1 MQEEIKNNEMRSVE
15 PTSAPSLENSNPA
28 DLMQGFIQSY
38 QSGLQSLF
46 HSGLPNAERLIGLSN
61 GLQSSNDLAEK
72 MNDVQ
77 KTEAFKTR
85 DADLTNAVSKLAL
98 DYSQYSKQLSTQDM
112 AEVQADGWI
121 MATRAFEILTTHIYA
136 DAANEVA
143 LDRAIQQ
150 CDAWLEADKKGQVA
164 VFTHTTTNNQGAK
177 KDHYKKYS
185 MGEPRLY
192 DLTTLRTN
200 MANRFNTLP
209 KRVQAQ
215 NALSNKL
222 SNAVEI
228 SKQRETVVKTR
239 KLAYDA
245 AVDSFWHRNPELLEK
260 KIQRQRLTWILVG
273 IMAVITLVVFFLKS
287 SFPYGNLVFYGLLVL
302 TAASVYFRFKLKD
315 YVEKKMEKK
324 HFNEDV
330 KLLKGELDD
339 AKAEFR
345 KSEDERLQVQ
355 SDLSTHEAG
364 NK

>member
-1 MQEEIKNNEMRSVE
+1 MHEEIKNNEMHAVE
-15 PTSAPSLENSNPA
+15 PTSVPSIENINPA
-28 DLMQGFIQSY
+28 NLTQGFIQSY

-46 HSGLPNAERLIGLSN
+46 DPSLANAERLIGLSN
-61 GLQSSNDLAEK
+61 GLQSSNNIADKLS
-72 MNDVQ
+72 DVQ
-77 KTEAFKTR
+77 KAEVFKTR

-98 DYSQYSKQLSTQDM
+98 DYSQYSKQLSTPEM

-121 MATRAFEILTTHIYA
+121 MATRAFEILTTHIYG
-136 DAANEVA
+136 DSANEVA

-185 MGEPRLY
+185 MGESRLY

-245 AVDSFWHRNPELLEK
+245 AVDSFWHRNPELYEK
-260 KIQRQRLTWILVG
+260 KIYRQRLTWILVG
-273 IMAVITLVVFFLKS
+273 TMAILTTVAFFYRNAI
-287 SFPYGNLVFYGLLVL
+287 PYGDFIFYGMIVL
-302 TAASVYFRFKLKD
+302 TAGSVYFRFKLKD

-339 AKAEFR
+339 AKAEFK